1 VNRRRLGQVAAG
13 ALSLGSFV
21 WAVWA
26 SRSSSIPE
34 LRVYD
39 GFLMLLGATVLVAL
53 VAPVVWQWP
62 RERSL
67 VAIAIA
73 AGAGCVAPLIISALR
88 HHVPLVARLRG
99 AWMIGGADLV
109 GPALIIGFVCL
120 WFAVREHAS
129 EAAGRAA
136 SRPAIK

>member
-1 VNRRRLGQVAAG
+1 MNGRRLGQVTAG
-13 ALSLGSFV
+13 ALSLGCFA

-39 GFLMLLGATVLVAL
+39 GFLMLVGATVLVAL
-53 VAPVVWQWP
+53 VAPMVWQWP
-62 RERSL
+62 RQRSL

-73 AGAGCVAPLIISALR
+73 AAVGCVVPLIISALR

-120 WFAVREHAS
+120 WFAVREHRA
-129 EAAGRAA
+129 EATRPLGRG
-136 SRPAIK
+136 SR

>member
-1 VNRRRLGQVAAG
+1 MNRRRLGQVVAA
-13 ALSLGSFV
+13 ALSLGSFG
-21 WAVWA
+21 WAIWA

-39 GFLMLLGATVLVAL
+39 GFLMLLGATVLVVL
-53 VAPVVWQWP
+53 VAPMVWRWP
-62 RERSL
+62 RQRSL

-73 AGAGCVAPLIISALR
+73 AAAGCVAPLIVSAVR

-120 WFAVREHAS
+120 WFAVREHGA
-129 EAAGRAA
+129 EATGRTAGG
-136 SRPAIK
+136 SR

>member
-1 VNRRRLGQVAAG
+1 VNRRRLGQAAAG
-13 ALSLGSFV
+13 ALSLGCFV

-39 GFLMLLGATVLVAL
+39 GFLMLLGATVIVAL
-53 VAPVVWQWP
+53 VAPMVWRWP
-62 RERSL
+62 RQRSL

-73 AGAGCVAPLIISALR
+73 AAVGCVAPLIISALQ
-88 HHVPLVARLRG
+88 HHIPLVARLRG

-120 WFAVREHAS
+120 WFAVREHGT
-129 EAAGRAA
+129 EATGHTAGGAR
-136 SRPAIK
+136 

>member
-1 VNRRRLGQVAAG
+1 MNRRRLGQVVAA
-13 ALSLGSFV
+13 ALSLVSFG
-21 WAVWA
+21 WAIWA

-53 VAPVVWQWP
+53 VAPMVWQWP
-62 RERSL
+62 RQRSL
-67 VAIAIA
+67 VVIAIA
-73 AGAGCVAPLIISALR
+73 ATAGCVAPLIISALR

-120 WFAVREHAS
+120 WFAVREHGA
-129 EAAGRAA
+129 EATGRTAEG
-136 SRPAIK
+136 SR

>member
-1 VNRRRLGQVAAG
+1 MNRRRLGQVVAA
-13 ALSLGSFV
+13 ALSLGSFG
-21 WAVWA
+21 WAIWA

-39 GFLMLLGATVLVAL
+39 GFLMLLGATVLVVL
-53 VAPVVWQWP
+53 VAPMVWQWP
-62 RERSL
+62 RQRSL

-73 AGAGCVAPLIISALR
+73 AAAGCVAPLIVSAVR

-120 WFAVREHAS
+120 WFAVREHGA
-129 EAAGRAA
+129 EATGRTAGG
-136 SRPAIK
+136 SR